1 MTGFKKFLIE
11 KTGGG
16 AEAGS
21 YEIVNTPLPVAK
33 QLAYDTY
40 LNNHTVSP
48 MKIMPNFDQ
57 NYLFAQRMAGLGKT
71 QRKDMPV
78 IRRSD
83 AFALQRRL
91 ARGALDVKAPF
102 AKGTDE
108 HNPFPEGLSGAQAQ
122 KFLTNGFRD
131 GKISDDV
138 VKFHADLKPAG
149 SLKPI
154 QQQIYVDKALS
165 FGLKWHLDDF
175 QKMVAT
181 SFMISSAD
189 NFIIDGHHRWLFALL
204 VNPNIRMSTLVIDL
218 PLNELLKLLT
228 AYGDAIGNKRN
239 Q

>member
-1 MTGFKKFLIE
+1 LSGFKKFLIE
-11 KTGGG
+11 KVGGG
-16 AEAGS
+16 AEAGA
-21 YEIVNTPLPVAK
+21 YEIVSTPLPVAK
-33 QLAYDTY
+33 QLVADVY
-40 LNNHTVSP
+40 LNNHTVAP
-48 MKIMPNFDQ
+48 HRVMPNFDQ
-57 NYLFAQRMAGLGKT
+57 NYLFAQRMASLGKT
-71 QRKDMPV
+71 KRKDMPV

-83 AFALQRRL
+83 AFGLQRRL
-91 ARGALDVKAPF
+91 ARGALDIRAPF

-154 QQQIYVDKALS
+154 QQQIYLDKAIT
-165 FGLKWHLDDF
+165 FGLRMHTDEF
-175 QKMVAT
+175 ERMVAN

-204 VNPNIRMSTLVIDL
+204 VNPNIRMSTLVIDM
-218 PLNELLKLLT
+218 PLNKLLKLLT